1 MFGEEIANYAIT
13 HNKKQVLVKG
23 KHVLVRVKY
32 IEIEIEIENALFF
45 YVHHNNA

>member
-32 IEIEIEIENALFF
+32 IEIEIENALFF